1 MKKALLFFI
10 LSILA
15 HMVMATTYSVEKA
28 QIIDNFLKRIA
39 KQKKPSIFMKKKSFD
54 QVTLNAYF
62 NLIYLKKY
70 APEVK
75 NIEFKLDKNNYVS
88 GNLKMI
94 LRGEKYKAVPGF
106 LKNVEIQFSGKIE
119 CQNYRMR
126 YSFDDIRI
134 NGTSFAPELLD
145 EAFGAAQSNIKV
157 KRSIFDWFNLLP
169 GIKKVTVDYKKITF
183 FY

>member
-1 MKKALLFFI
+1 MKKIFSLIII
-10 LSILA
+10 LSQ
-15 HMVMATTYSVEKA
+15 MVMASTFSVEKA
-28 QIIDNFLKRIA
+28 QNIDNFLKRIA
-39 KQKKPSIFMKKKSFD
+39 KRKKPSIFMKKRTFD

-75 NIEFKLDKNNYVS
+75 TILIKLDKNNHVS
-88 GNLKMI
+88 GNLKI
-94 LRGEKYKAVPGF
+94 KLRGEKYKKVPSF
-106 LKNVEIQFSGKIE
+106 LKDVEVEFSGKIE

-126 YSFDDIRI
+126 YTFDDIRI
-134 NGTSFAPELLD
+134 NGTTFAAELLD
-145 EAFGAAQSNIKV
+145 EAFGAAQTNIKI

-169 GIKKVTVDYKKITF
+169 GIKKVAVDYKKITF